1 MQGKTKQRISSSICR
16 AMDGGLACL
25 GLMTWMGCAGAFAAE
40 PRIQSTVSSE
50 PHVKLTAEE
59 RRDIS
64 LAGGRI
70 LKHVDQARQAIK
82 GKKKGD
88 ALSQID
94 KALTLV
100 QIAERTIPRYTVKTT
115 IKAGELNYEDTDEVQ
130 PLRVPIYDEI
140 DQVSVL
146 GPVEQAKRQEAEKA
160 QRAGAPIVHEVR
172 LEHTR
177 AELDLA
183 HAKAELQDAKKAL
196 EEEHWDV
203 ADTALASIQT
213 DVIFTY
219 TATDL
224 PLEEARKNLSLARD
238 LVLQGR
244 FGDAQVALQQVSMA
258 LLNYEKGDKEH
269 SSQIQAV
276 RKEIEE
282 VRKTMETKKN
292 AKEVAAKIMDWWGE
306 ITAWFRT

>member
-1 MQGKTKQRISSSICR
+1 MGTSE
-16 AMDGGLACL
+16 AC
-25 GLMTWMGCAGAFAAE
+25 AAESRSTE
-40 PRIQSTVSSE
+40 PRIQSAVNTE
-50 PHVKLTAEE
+50 PHVNLSSEE
-59 RRDIS
+59 RRNIS

-70 LKHVDQARQAIK
+70 LKHVDQARLAIK

-100 QIAERTIPRYTVKTT
+100 QILERSIPRYTVKTT

-140 DQVSVL
+140 DQVSIL

-160 QRAGAPIVHEVR
+160 HRAGTPIVREVR

-183 HAKAELQDAKKAL
+183 HAKAELEDAKKAL

-203 ADTALASIQT
+203 ADTALMSIQT
-213 DVIFTY
+213 DVVFTY
-219 TATDL
+219 IATDL
-224 PLEEARKNLSLARD
+224 PLEEARKNLSLARE

-244 FGDAQVALQQVSMA
+244 FGDAQLALQQASTA
-258 LLNYEKGDKEH
+258 LLEYEKAGAKEH
-269 SSQIQAV
+269 SSRIQAI
-276 RKEIEE
+276 RKEMDE
-282 VRKTMETKKN
+282 VRKTMDTKKN
-292 AKEVAAKIMDWWGE
+292 AKETAAKIMDWWGE
-306 ITAWFRT
+306 ITAWFRTA